1 MECAHEAFNHC
12 ECFVRFWVKLLLV
25 IFRHPWKWLFI
36 CSMKDE
42 CDGISCL
49 LLPNEA
55 IIQELKLQRES
66 VCVVEFNSMFYSSW
80 LHTGWRSVCV
90 RFVVEHKPTAYVC
103 VSLSLSDSPNV
114 SLLESF
120 SLRHCL
126 LLKGRSERTASNA
139 ARMNSQREMQN
150 EFQFTHGV
158 MWPPL
163 SDIAA
168 NHSHEMKKKLLCKY
182 TSIYTVY
189 THSQATPSNAKNYSP
204 HFFALRWIAVFHGA
218 KIHTAHWIM
227 HVKAPNLMNTNTK
240 STE

>member
-1 MECAHEAFNHC
+1 MTSYWLALSLCAIRYGTQANG
-12 ECFVRFWVKLLLV
+12 L
-25 IFRHPWKWLFI
+25 
-36 CSMKDE
+36 
-42 CDGISCL
+42 
-49 LLPNEA
+49 
-55 IIQELKLQRES
+55 
-66 VCVVEFNSMFYSSW
+66 
-80 LHTGWRSVCV
+80 
-90 RFVVEHKPTAYVC
+90 C

-139 ARMNSQREMQN
+139 ARMNSQREMRN

-168 NHSHEMKKKLLCKY
+168 NHSDGIKNYLCKY
-182 TSIYTVY
+182 TSIYTAKQR
-189 THSQATPSNAKNYSP
+189 QAMRKIT
-204 HFFALRWIAVFHGA
+204 ALIFLRFDGLRFFHGA
-218 KIHTAHWIM
+218 KIYTAHWIM
-227 HVKAPNLMNTNTK
+227 HVKAPNLMKTNTK

>member
-1 MECAHEAFNHC
+1 MTSYWLALSLCAIRCGTQANGLC
-12 ECFVRFWVKLLLV
+12 
-25 IFRHPWKWLFI
+25 
-36 CSMKDE
+36 
-42 CDGISCL
+42 
-49 LLPNEA
+49 
-55 IIQELKLQRES
+55 
-66 VCVVEFNSMFYSSW
+66 VCI
-80 LHTGWRSVCV
+80 
-90 RFVVEHKPTAYVC
+90 
-103 VSLSLSDSPNV
+103 SLSLSDSPNV

-182 TSIYTVY
+182 TSIYT
-189 THSQATPSNAKNYSP
+189 
-204 HFFALRWIAVFHGA
+204 
-218 KIHTAHWIM
+218 HTAKQRQAMQKIT
-227 HVKAPNLMNTNTK
+227 APIFLRFDGLRFFMVQK
-240 STE
+240 FIQLIG